1 MQKKKEK
8 ELIQDI
14 KTIKNKLI
22 TKEPKHFGFKDV
34 LHSFIGS
41 LMFGITFALK
51 GLLVEVAVLLTTI
64 QQILIV
70 LSTLVILTGEI
81 YFFGYTRVKVK
92 KERKFF
98 QFWIKRLITFYLIA
112 ILVSFF
118 IICIYGLPNLPK
130 IGNNFNNIFKLV
142 IVVSMP
148 SAIGAGLAD
157 LVKRYRYG

>member
-1 MQKKKEK
+1 MQRKKEE

-22 TKEPKHFGFKDV
+22 SREPKPFGIRDIV
-34 LHSFIGS
+34 HSIFGS
-41 LMFGITFALK
+41 LIFGLTFALK
-51 GLLVEVAVLLTTI
+51 GLLVQVASILTTS

-70 LSTLVILTGEI
+70 ISTLVILTFEI
-81 YFFGYTRVKVK
+81 YFIGYQKVRAK
-92 KERKFF
+92 EERKFF
-98 QFWIKRLITFYLIA
+98 QFWLKRLITFYLVA

-118 IICIYGLPNLPK
+118 VIYIYGIHNLPS
-130 IGNNFNNIFKLV
+130 IGNSKDLMKLV

-157 LVKRYRYG
+157 LAKRYRYG

>member
-1 MQKKKEK
+1 MQKKKEE

-14 KTIKNKLI
+14 KSIKNKLFQR
-22 TKEPKHFGFKDV
+22 EPKHFGFKDI

-41 LMFGITFALK
+41 LIFGVTFALK
-51 GLLVEVAVLLTTI
+51 GLLVEVAILLTTI

-81 YFFGYTRVKVK
+81 YFFGYTKVK
-92 KERKFF
+92 IKEERKFF
-98 QFWIKRLITFYLIA
+98 QFWFKRLVTFYLVA

-118 IICIYGLPNLPK
+118 IICIYGLPNLPS
-130 IGNNFNNIFKLV
+130 IGNNVNNIFKLV

-148 SAIGAGLAD
+148 AAIGAGLAD